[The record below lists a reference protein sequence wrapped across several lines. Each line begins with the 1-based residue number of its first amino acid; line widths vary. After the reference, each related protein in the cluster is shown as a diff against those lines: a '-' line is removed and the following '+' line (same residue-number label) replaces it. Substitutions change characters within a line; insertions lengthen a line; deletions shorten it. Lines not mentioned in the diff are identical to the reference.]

1 MKDKTMTTEN
11 TLKPITFFATPKSM
25 GDLEDWIS
33 AARDPMVTTSAMMM
47 YNLLVTNF
55 NMTEKE

>member
-1 MKDKTMTTEN
+1 MTKEN
-11 TLKPITFFATPKSM
+11 TLKPITLFATPKSM
-25 GDLEDWIS
+25 RDLQDWIS

-55 NMTEKE
+55 DMTEKV